1 METQSWEGTSAQVV
15 TVLTHTVNLLK
26 LRVLTHGFTPVRSL
40 QIPVVCLLFL
50 CLAGLGDLLQ
60 LLFLFPFSPPGAGG
74 HLTTMESL
82 LKPSSGL
89 LSASYSQFP
98 SPNVPPG
105 PIFFLLGRKEKYFF
119 WAWQLLPGLP
129 EGSALL
135 WKVLWRCI
143 SCGCLGKVTLGPACG
158 RQHFC
163 SPSKD

>member
-1 METQSWEGTSAQVV
+1 MLHRQVCTRECGGFFCSKVPSCGCVLSGVVWCVETQSWEGTSAQVV

-26 LRVLTHGFTPVRSL
+26 LRVLTHGFTPVTSL
-40 QIPVVCLLFL
+40 QIPVVCLPFL
-50 CLAGLGDLLQ
+50 CLAGLGALLQ

-74 HLTTMESL
+74 HLPMMELL

-119 WAWQLLPGLP
+119 LGLAAASWA
-129 EGSALL
+129 A
-135 WKVLWRCI
+135 
-143 SCGCLGKVTLGPACG
+143 
-158 RQHFC
+158 
-163 SPSKD
+163 